1 MDLNVKMTADRDP
14 NFERKK
20 AAALASIFASAALT
34 AGKLVAGLLS
44 GSLALI
50 SEALHGLLD
59 TGATI
64 MTYYAVKVAGKPA
77 DDEHHYGHGK
87 VEAVAALAET
97 GLLAVLSAGVLYEAF
112 HRLISG
118 EAPPI
123 AATWLTYGVL
133 IISIIVDFVRW
144 RALSKIAEETRSD
157 ALAAD
162 ALHFSSDLI
171 ASALVLAGLIAV
183 HYGFKQGDTL
193 AAIGVSLFIAIAG
206 FRLGKRTVNTLI
218 DAAPAGVT
226 EQMLAALDEVPG
238 VVKVESLRL
247 RPAGH
252 EIFGE
257 ASIAVARTLPSERII
272 EIREAAARMLR
283 EKFPDAVVT
292 LRATPRALDS
302 ESIMERVVLIAARRH
317 TPVHHVTVQDIGG
330 KTSVSMDVELD
341 GRMSLN
347 DAHEMASSLEAA
359 IEAELGDGVEVETH
373 IEPLEIRELSGQPA
387 PEAKQLEIWNALAQH
402 AAASP
407 LVRNI
412 HDVRVR
418 LTAAGLTIIYHC
430 DVDGAQDVATVHKA
444 VDKIEQGMREQFPA
458 IARIVGHAEP
468 LGPPTGG

>member
-1 MDLNVKMTADRDP
+1 MTAEPDA

-20 AAALASIFASAALT
+20 AAALVSIFASAALT
-34 AGKLVAGLLS
+34 LGKLVAGLLS

-64 MTYYAVKVAGKPA
+64 MTYYAVKIAGKPA

-97 GLLAVLSAGVLYEAF
+97 GLLAVLSAAVLYEAF

-133 IISIIVDFVRW
+133 IVSIVVDFVRW

-171 ASALVLAGLIAV
+171 ASALVLGGLIAV
-183 HYGFKQGDTL
+183 HYGFKHGDTL
-193 AAIGVSLFIAIAG
+193 AAIGVSLFIAVAG
-206 FRLGKRTVNTLI
+206 FRLGKRTINTLI
-218 DAAPAGVT
+218 DAAPAGLA
-226 EQMLAALDEVPG
+226 EKMSAALDEVPG

-252 EIFGE
+252 EVFGE
-257 ASIAVARTLPSERII
+257 VSIAVARTLPSDRII
-272 EIREAAARMLR
+272 EIREAATRMLR
-283 EKFPDAVVT
+283 DKFPETVMT
-292 LRATPRALDS
+292 IRATPRALDS

-317 TPVHHVTVQDIGG
+317 TPVHHVTVQEIGG
-330 KTSVSMDVELD
+330 RTSVSMDVELD
-341 GRMSLN
+341 GRMRLR
-347 DAHEMASSLEAA
+347 DAHDLASGLEAA
-359 IEAELGDGVEVETH
+359 IESELGEGVEVETH
-373 IEPLEIRELSGQPA
+373 IEPLEIRELAGEPA
-387 PEAKQLEIWNALAQH
+387 PDTLVAQIVDNLSRM
-402 AAASP
+402 AANSE
-407 LVRNI
+407 LVRNV

-418 LTAAGLTIIYHC
+418 QTVVGLTINYHC
-430 DVDGAQDVATVHKA
+430 NVDGAYDVATVHRA
-444 VDKIEQGMREQFPA
+444 VDRIEQAMREQFPA

-468 LGPPTGG
+468 PGQQTKA